1 MERKTLLI
9 FNSVAVATTMLASAA
24 RADDSGRT
32 SGTTTSPSMTT
43 SPSTSPNPSIAPSS
57 GSTTPSTIPPST
69 PSTGYGVTSQGSQGM
84 TQGTTSVQTTTMD
97 AAPPVG
103 TTRLTSS
110 DAAIIGNPAATES
123 RDSVTVYRK
132 TRPNPA
138 LLVTGTVLLAG
149 TYVPT
154 AIVAAE
160 SDRQADKNLYI
171 PIVGP
176 WLNLA
181 DRQCSGCD
189 NETRNVTLVVGSGIL
204 QGLGAGMMLASFLV
218 PQKVEAATIQAGNVK
233 MHVLPTQM
241 GRGGAGVG
249 AVGTF

>member
-57 GSTTPSTIPPST
+57 GSTSATIPPST